1 MMTARRCYP
10 PSSKTG
16 GSLRSLSAL
25 VDGVPEQEP
34 NEEAILAELGLLSPA
49 AWSSAQV
56 LREAAARLRENIL
69 TTPTAY
75 RRLVRALLYRIEDAQ
90 AEVWLTTVQHRR
102 PQQNARPAG
111 SKEEESHDDQ
121 APQGRRVLG
130 AQDLDLRGL
139 CRQLGR
145 LLRSGL

>member
-1 MMTARRCYP
+1 MSRQSCYGTVDRTSP
-10 PSSKTG
+10 AP
-16 GSLRSLSAL
+16 LRSLSAL

>member
-1 MMTARRCYP
+1 MINSPEVSAPLWAPATVVRGIPRQA
-10 PSSKTG
+10 
-16 GSLRSLSAL
+16 LSEDDL
-25 VDGVPEQEP
+25 L
-34 NEEAILAELGLLSPA
+34 ITLGLITQDDWNDAETLRVAVVRIHDHVLSTPNPCREMVRR
-49 AWSSAQV
+49 V
-56 LREAAARLRENIL
+56 LH
-69 TTPTAY
+69 
-75 RRLVRALLYRIEDAQ
+75 RIEDAQ
-90 AEVWLTTVQHRR
+90 AEVWLTAVQHRR